1 MQEALRQ
8 SAVSSEYKRI
18 VAHILQAIK
27 TRLKK
32 DSVWCVVEGPEDRK
46 VYRKLFKREVNVEI
60 AAIKSLTN
68 PDVEINGCEAVEKVV
83 AGMLNTNT
91 TQYIFGIRD
100 TDYTC
105 FTGTYQCP
113 QNIFLT
119 DGRDLEMMLIKSQEV
134 RNALAALATRVPDTL
149 DKACTITRE
158 IGYVRIFNDCN
169 RQYGYAVNDIHRCD
183 RLWDQRSNNFCAGY
197 ATYVWDAYNEQGAQR
212 IQKSSLTT
220 LIRQKQL
227 TSKPNEDI
235 CQGHD
240 TMRMFIYICSSGA
253 KDFEYQVESA
263 WYNHYPMSDF
273 MQTSLYGD
281 ISGWANRKGVI
292 VL

>member
-8 SAVSSEYKRI
+8 SAVSSEYERI
-18 VAHILQAIK
+18 VAHILLAIK
-27 TRLKK
+27 THLKK
-32 DSVWCVVEGPEDRK
+32 DSVWCVVEGPEDRT
-46 VYRKLFKREVNVEI
+46 VYRKLLKREVNVEV

-68 PDVEINGCEAVEKVV
+68 PNVEINGCAAVEKVV

-119 DGRDLEMMLIKSQEV
+119 DGRDLEMMLIKSQDV
-134 RNALAALATRVPDTL
+134 RDALAALATRVPDTL
-149 DKACTITRE
+149 NKACAIARE

-169 RQYGYAVNDIHRCD
+169 LQYRYAVNDIHKCE
-183 RLWDQRSNNFCAGY
+183 RLWNQGSNNFCDGF
-197 ATYVWDAYNEQGAQR
+197 ATYVWDAYKGQGTQR
-212 IQKSSLTT
+212 IQRSSLTA
-220 LIRQKQL
+220 LIQKKQL
-227 TSKPNEDI
+227 TSRPDEDI

-240 TMRMFIYICSSGA
+240 TMRLFTYVCSNGA
-253 KDFEYQVESA
+253 ADFEYKVKSA
-263 WYNHYPMSDF
+263 WYNHYSKSDF
-273 MQTSLYGD
+273 EHTSLYQD
-281 ISGWANRKGVI
+281 ISVWASRKKV
-292 VL
+292 VVF